1 VSFVAVFTFRS
12 WIWLEN
18 LEGFSFELD
27 GTVWLT
33 VFLVMFTEIEPF
45 DAKLAQRVQALSAQ
59 IESQTLEL
67 ASLRRNAPGATAKKF
82 EEEFKRRSEED
93 EARVKKQE
101 EIDAEAAR
109 ELKLDVGDMER
120 LGEVQGTWQRG
131 TEELE
136 ELKGKV
142 GGTIARMERA
152 KRAVEFVEGSS

>member
-1 VSFVAVFTFRS
+1 MKKANR
-12 WIWLEN
+12 W
-18 LEGFSFELD
+18 
-27 GTVWLT
+27 
-33 VFLVMFTEIEPF
+33 FTEIEPF

-101 EIDAEAAR
+101 ELDAEAAR
-109 ELKLDVGDMER
+109 ELKLDAGDLER
-120 LGEVQGTWQRG
+120 MGEVQGTWQRG

-142 GGTIARMERA
+142 GGTVARMERA
-152 KRAVEFVEGSS
+152 KRAVEFVEGSN